1 MIDHLITADEME
13 DLEVYSTWLDWTMT
27 LSQLFDNNDAEQ
39 ITSAVNKIR
48 DTITGSSMF
57 GMFALIALLSF
68 LSWKKCCTKPSTGTD
83 LSTPSAPPAA
93 EPAANLHVLIL
104 APVQNPPPT
113 AIIFKK
119 SPLQSITII
128 NS

>member
-1 MIDHLITADEME
+1 MCPKARKSSPITISLGQAVALQSRCHIPMIDHLITADEME

-27 LSQLFDNNDAEQ
+27 LSQLFDNNNAEQ

-68 LSWKKCCTKPSTGTD
+68 LSW
-83 LSTPSAPPAA
+83 
-93 EPAANLHVLIL
+93 
-104 APVQNPPPT
+104 
-113 AIIFKK
+113 
-119 SPLQSITII
+119 
-128 NS
+128 